1 MECDVVEEPWD
12 WDFCEN
18 PLSVAFGSSLWLN
31 LSRLKRFNSFY
42 IASLGG

>member
-18 PLSVAFGSSLWLN
+18 PLKFGGDRVKIREAEQRERGCLDPM
-31 LSRLKRFNSFY
+31 
-42 IASLGG
+42 